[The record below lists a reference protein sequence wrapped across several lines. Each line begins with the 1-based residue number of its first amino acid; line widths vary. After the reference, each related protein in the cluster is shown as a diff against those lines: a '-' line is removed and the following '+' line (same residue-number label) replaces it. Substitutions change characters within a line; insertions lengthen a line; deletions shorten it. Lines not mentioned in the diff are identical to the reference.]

1 MRVLIKNAK
10 IISPSSP
17 INGQSKNI
25 LIENG
30 TIKSFDDNRADDL
43 CDRIIDFKGLHVS
56 TGWYDCFANFCDP
69 GNEQNE
75 TIATGAKAAAA
86 GGFTGVMLM
95 PNTSPVVYSKTQIE
109 YLKQQSRSLII
120 NIFPIGAV
128 TKNVDGAE
136 LSEMYDMYRS
146 GAVAFSDGLRPVQ
159 SSGVMLK
166 ALQYILPFNGVILQV
181 PEDKNISATGLMNE
195 GLNSTQLGLPGKP
208 AIAEE
213 LLISRDIE
221 LAKYTN
227 SAIHITG
234 ISTQRS
240 VELIAAAKKEGVK
253 ISCSVTPYHLSFCDD
268 NLAGYD
274 TNLKVDPPLR
284 TNQDMHALRDAVNN
298 NVIDCIASH
307 HLPYNWDYKA
317 CEFEYAK
324 PGMSGLESMFG
335 AAIAS
340 GVSVEHFVKMQTSQ
354 LSEIFNLPIG
364 KIEIGEKANL
374 TLFDPN
380 IEYTFSEK
388 NIYSKSKNNAF
399 IGKTLKGKPLGIIN
413 GEALFL
419 N

>member
-10 IISPSSP
+10 IISSSSP

-30 TIKSFDDNRADDL
+30 IIKSFDDNPADDL
-43 CDRIIDFKGLHVS
+43 YDRLIDIKGLHAS
-56 TGWYDCFANFCDP
+56 HGWYDCFANFCDP

-75 TIATGAKAAAA
+75 TIATGARAAAA

-109 YLKQQSRSLII
+109 YLNQQGRSLII

-128 TKNVDGAE
+128 TKNIDGTE
-136 LSEMYDMYRS
+136 LSEMYDMRRS
-146 GAVAFSDGLRPVQ
+146 GAVAFSDGLKPVQ

-181 PEDKNISATGLMNE
+181 PDDKNISATGLMNE

-227 SAIHITG
+227 SGIHITG

-268 NLAGYD
+268 DLAEYD

-284 TNQDMHALRDAVNN
+284 TRQDMLALRDAVNN

-307 HLPYNWDYKA
+307 HLPYNWDYKV

-340 GVSVEHFVKMQTSQ
+340 GVSVEHFVKMQTSK
-354 LSEIFNLPIG
+354 LSEIFNLPIS

>member
-30 TIKSFDDNRADDL
+30 IIKSFDDNPADDL
-43 CDRIIDFKGLHVS
+43 YDRIIDIKSLHVS
-56 TGWYDCFANFCDP
+56 HGWYDCFANFCDP

-75 TIATGAKAAAA
+75 TIATGARAAAA

-109 YLKQQSRSLII
+109 YLNQQSRSLVV

-128 TKNVDGAE
+128 TKNVDGIE

-253 ISCSVTPYHLSFCDD
+253 VSCSVTPYHLSFCDD
-268 NLAGYD
+268 DLAEYD

-284 TNQDMHALRDAVNN
+284 TRQDMVALRDAVNS

-307 HLPYNWDYKA
+307 HLPYNWDYKV

-324 PGMSGLESMFG
+324 PGMGGLESMFG

-340 GVSVEHFVKMQTSQ
+340 GVSVEHFVKMQTSK
-354 LSEIFNLPIG
+354 LSEIFNLPIS
-364 KIEIGEKANL
+364 KIEIGKKANL
-374 TLFDPN
+374 TLFDPHL
-380 IEYTFSEK
+380 EYTFSEK
-388 NIYSKSKNNAF
+388 NIYSKSKNNGF

>member
-1 MRVLIKNAK
+1 MRVLLKNAK
-10 IISPSSP
+10 IISSSSP

-30 TIKSFDDNRADDL
+30 IIKSFDDSIVDNSYDHL
-43 CDRIIDFKGLHVS
+43 IDIEGLHVS
-56 TGWYDCFANFCDP
+56 HGWYDCFANFCDP

-86 GGFTGVMLM
+86 GGFTGVMLI
-95 PNTSPVVYSKTQIE
+95 PNTSPVIYSKTQIE
-109 YLKQQSRSLII
+109 YLNQQSRSLSI

-136 LSEMYDMYRS
+136 LSEMYDMHRS
-146 GAVAFSDGLRPVQ
+146 GGVAFSDGLRPIQ

-181 PEDKNISATGLMNE
+181 PEDKNISTTGLMNE

-227 SAIHITG
+227 SRIHITG
-234 ISTQRS
+234 VSTKRS
-240 VELIAAAKKEGVK
+240 VELIAAAKKQGIKV
-253 ISCSVTPYHLSFCDD
+253 SCSVTPYHLFFCDD
-268 NLAGYD
+268 DLADYD

-284 TNQDMHALRDAVNN
+284 TKQDMYALRDAINN
-298 NVIDCIASH
+298 HTIDCIASH
-307 HLPYNWDYKA
+307 HLPYNWDYKV

-340 GVSVEHFVKMQTSQ
+340 GVNVEDFIDMQT
-354 LSEIFNLPIG
+354 LRLAEIFNLPIS

-380 IEYTFSEK
+380 AEYVFSEK
-388 NIYSKSKNNAF
+388 NIFSKSKNNAF